1 MESPISSLNRCT
13 RFFTLITVVRSLKLW
28 LQINLYRKKNEVTV
42 GVKSALVKGFLFTLC
57 LNSVIILFICRSKI
71 YFRLANLG
79 ISFCKIWN
87 WVFYHLHFSEFFRST
102 KKYGSKK
109 ARILANFKQ
118 CLENIFYENCRNI

>member
-1 MESPISSLNRCT
+1 MESPISSLNRCM

-79 ISFCKIWN
+79 ISFCKI
-87 WVFYHLHFSEFFRST
+87 
-102 KKYGSKK
+102 
-109 ARILANFKQ
+109 
-118 CLENIFYENCRNI
+118 